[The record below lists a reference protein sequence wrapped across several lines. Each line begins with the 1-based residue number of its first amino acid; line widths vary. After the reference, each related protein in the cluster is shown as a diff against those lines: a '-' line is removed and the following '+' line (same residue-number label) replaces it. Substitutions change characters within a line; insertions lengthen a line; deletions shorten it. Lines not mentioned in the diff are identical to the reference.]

1 MTFIQDASIKEIKQ
15 EVRHLV
21 ELHSLDCEQA
31 IYNLSQ
37 FFDPGGSDR
46 SQEKPHEGPEFLPH
60 SSLRCSWLGVPL
72 LQMIRDFSYLHSLAD
87 LKNNASEPVFGSK
100 ASKQVGNPHRSIPD

>member
-1 MTFIQDASIKEIKQ
+1 MTFIKDASIKEIKK

-37 FFDPGGSDR
+37 FFDPGEWQLVECEIESNGY
-46 SQEKPHEGPEFLPH
+46 
-60 SSLRCSWLGVPL
+60 SLMANSIG
-72 LQMIRDFSYLHSLAD
+72 D
-87 LKNNASEPVFGSK
+87 L
-100 ASKQVGNPHRSIPD
+100 IDD